1 MASCDVKR
9 IIVVE
14 PHGFCSGVTRA
25 VATAHKILDS
35 HTQHPVYCLNQI
47 VHNRQ
52 VVSELCKGGMR
63 FVSEIE
69 AVPPGSVLLLSAHGV
84 SPEIRC
90 RATERNLVVVDA
102 VCPFVSKVHAEV
114 REFVSRGMKVVCIGH
129 RTHEEVIGVAGEAPD
144 EVLVV
149 ENEAEADALELPRD
163 KPLGLVTQTTLGAAQ
178 VDGVQAVL
186 KERFSGLQ
194 LPEST
199 DVCYATR
206 NRQSAVRRL
215 ALYTQRVLV
224 LGSENSSNSRRLV
237 ECSRAQ
243 GTATLLVSRLEDLA
257 HSKWEQVRCVGIT
270 SGASTPEVFL
280 DEVVHT
286 LRSNYGFSAP
296 EHLIAV
302 QEKVLNFTLPPFSVA
317 DKTESAR

>member
-1 MASCDVKR
+1 VASCDVKR

-14 PHGFCSGVTRA
+14 PHGFCSGVARA
-25 VATAHKILDS
+25 VAIAHKILDS
-35 HTQHPVYCLNQI
+35 HKQQPVYCLNQI

-52 VVSELCKGGMR
+52 VVNELCKSGMR

-84 SPEIRC
+84 SPEIRR
-90 RATERNLVVVDA
+90 RAAERNLAVVDA

-114 REFVSRGMKVVCIGH
+114 RAFVSRGMKVICIGH

-144 EVLVV
+144 AVLVV
-149 ENEAEADALELPRD
+149 ENEAEAAALELPRD
-163 KPLGLVTQTTLGAAQ
+163 KPFGLVTQTTLGAAQ
-178 VDGVQAVL
+178 VDGVQVIL
-186 KERFSGLQ
+186 KERLPGLQ
-194 LPEST
+194 MPERI

-206 NRQSAVRRL
+206 NRQSAVRKL

-243 GTATLLVSRLEDLA
+243 GTATLLISQLEDLA
-257 HSKWEQVRCVGIT
+257 HSEWNQVRCIGIT

-280 DEVVHT
+280 NEVVHT
-286 LRSNYGFSAP
+286 LRSNYGFNAP

-302 QEKVLNFTLPPFSVA
+302 REKALNFTLPAFSVV
-317 DKTESAR
+317 DKTEPAR